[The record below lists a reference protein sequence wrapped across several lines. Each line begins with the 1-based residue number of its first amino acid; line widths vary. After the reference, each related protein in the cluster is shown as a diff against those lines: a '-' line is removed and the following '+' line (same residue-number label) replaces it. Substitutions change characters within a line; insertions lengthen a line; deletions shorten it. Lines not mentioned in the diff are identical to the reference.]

1 MPSLARCCGLTNP
14 APSPHADDPLR
25 IKGAGL
31 PHFNP
36 QDPYAYRRFLEERA
50 RNATKPRVVPT
61 VPRAGQ
67 LPAPADNTETE
78 CERRCEAEVPE
89 PSATR
94 RQQRSQEQGQ
104 QPPRAA
110 AVADCVQACLVDSVP
125 AEPEAEPEFPHGDL
139 VVTLL
144 IAVPER
150 IGNGT
155 DQWKREFR
163 AAEP

>member
-1 MPSLARCCGLTNP
+1 
-14 APSPHADDPLR
+14 
-25 IKGAGL
+25 
-31 PHFNP
+31 
-36 QDPYAYRRFLEERA
+36 
-50 RNATKPRVVPT
+50 
-61 VPRAGQ
+61 
-67 LPAPADNTETE
+67 
-78 CERRCEAEVPE
+78 
-89 PSATR
+89 
-94 RQQRSQEQGQ
+94 
-104 QPPRAA
+104 
-110 AVADCVQACLVDSVP
+110 VADCVQACLVDSVP